1 MPHAFYVLSV
11 SKFLDF
17 LFCYGVFYCV
27 DRRLNFIL
35 ITESLKVSTKASVF
49 VVVTV
54 SSIVLTS
61 AFVNLPKNAYISAT
75 VFLSASDWSCLCT
88 ASYVCQCYSVS
99 TNYLLQQ
106 QRYSIGYCVDQRLF
120 LDVEEFVLKC
130 LTIYLN

>member
-1 MPHAFYVLSV
+1 MHVLSV

-17 LFCYGVFYCV
+17 LSCYGVFYCV
-27 DRRLNFIL
+27 DRHLNFIL
-35 ITESLKVSTKASVF
+35 IKVSLKVSTKASVF

-61 AFVNLPKNAYISAT
+61 AFVNLPTNAYISVT
-75 VFLSASDWSCLCT
+75 VFFSASDWSCLCT

-120 LDVEEFVLKC
+120 LDVQEFVLKC